1 MDRRNALRNL
11 GIITGSIVLLPSC
24 DFSEEKASL
33 VLNKLSIKAS
43 EESLMKELVSCIIPE
58 GTILGAASLNVHNFV
73 WIMVDDIMKE
83 EEQNRFLNG
92 MKAFEPFVKKSNGKS
107 FTALNQEQREDVLVG
122 ILNLNIEDENST
134 EKDLN
139 FFVSQSKRF
148 TSYGF
153 MQSEYIMKEIM
164 PYSLIPGTYGPCE
177 TIDNTKR
184 INVNG

>member
-11 GIITGSIVLLPSC
+11 GIITGGVVLLPSC

-33 VLNKLSIKAS
+33 VLNKLSIMAS
-43 EESLMKELVSCIIPE
+43 EESMMKELVSCIIPE
-58 GTILGAASLNVHNFV
+58 GTIPGAASLNVHNFV
-73 WIMVDDIMKE
+73 WIMVDDILKE

-92 MKAFEPFVKKSNGKS
+92 MKSFEPYVKKSSGQS
-107 FTALNQEQREDVLVG
+107 FTKLNQQQREDVLTS
-122 ILNLNIEDENST
+122 ILKLNIEAKNSSDN
-134 EKDLN
+134 DLN
-139 FFVSQSKRF
+139 FFVSQSKGL

-177 TIDNTKR
+177 TIDNSKR